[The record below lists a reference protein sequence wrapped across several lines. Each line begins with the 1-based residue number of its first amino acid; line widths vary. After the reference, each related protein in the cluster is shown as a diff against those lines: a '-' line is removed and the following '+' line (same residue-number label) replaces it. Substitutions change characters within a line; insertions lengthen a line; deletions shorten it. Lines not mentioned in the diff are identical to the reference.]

1 MSASYTTIKGPQTT
15 TEDVPAE
22 EDVVRINHEHAERMD
37 GAFLSI
43 VFSAAI
49 PCGLIIVVTAILL
62 GVIYVNKVDTYTG
75 WSELHV
81 GQNGTNTS
89 TGVWAAINSWKK
101 HGGNAALFVNFN
113 PSSLTAVASLTGKII
128 PYLSSSIMALV
139 AFFVAR
145 RIILVSKD
153 SQGHELPTPRQMSLL
168 IQLLGGNSYGPL
180 KDTVHYH
187 IKHKKRWISP
197 IPHAFS
203 ALAAVTALG
212 IIIPVADTWFSTT
225 VTPVHVAKVEKVT
238 DTPRSPFGRDFS
250 DPEDACGEDNW
261 WYPDDGNNGWK
272 LPCNMIGL
280 YYNKDVNHTTVWDY
294 SISNANQAALT
305 IANLSD
311 TNTVNDWYNSTS
323 DPVHHYKYLA
333 HTGLGFATDFRAKT
347 VAVKTQ
353 CAPMTEQCF
362 QACFSDNP
370 DEEDNCRYLNNSYAF
385 QCSPGFTGEL
395 TSNGAS
401 WATSLR
407 KNSSVGSTGFGF
419 ALDASLS
426 QMIGHDP
433 SKVEFAAFTNPLYFG
448 TWSLGWQNMPD
459 DDYDDAGGGNPKNKD
474 PWDLDRNIFW
484 DANYYYA
491 WMLNCSTEISY
502 AYYEWINGTTHSF
515 TPWPAPQEIGG
526 MVSYPFV
533 SGLPLGELCAQ
544 SAASH
549 MKEANNSTQLA
560 NLFADYFSTCALGI
574 MAGNINPTETILEQT
589 RNNNYGATRVPIVPL
604 FVLLGFKFLYC
615 LAVLC
620 LAIAAYHYTNPAE
633 AQSVKE
639 RLTIKGL
646 AATYFCDT
654 PSHQQVA
661 VQNVEQL
668 FRSPEATNAAGD
680 AEAAVPAEQKVGIVQ
695 TEMGGWQFVK
705 MTASK
710 VYDAV
715 GPIVEKQLMS
725 DANAGNFGTDGKD
738 VANWVSLVQK

>member
-1 MSASYTTIKGPQTT
+1 MGASYETIQGPQTT
-15 TEDVPAE
+15 VEDVHADDE
-22 EDVVRINHEHAERMD
+22 VVQINHEHAERMD

-49 PCGLIIVVTAILL
+49 PCGLILVVTAILL
-62 GVIYVNKVDTYTG
+62 GVIYSNEVDAYKG
-75 WSELHV
+75 WPELQV
-81 GQNGTNTS
+81 VQNDTS
-89 TGVWAAINSWKK
+89 KPTGVWATINSWKK
-101 HGGNAALFVNFN
+101 HGGDAALFVDFN
-113 PSSLTAVASLTGKII
+113 PSSLTAIATLTGKII

-225 VTPVHVAKVEKVT
+225 VTPVKVAVVKKVSNAS
-238 DTPRSPFGRDFS
+238 RSPLGRDFV
-250 DPEDACGEDNW
+250 DHDNYCREGKW
-261 WYPDDGNNGWK
+261 SYPADGNSSWK
-272 LPCNMIGL
+272 VPCNMD
-280 YYNKDVNHTTVWDY
+280 YYYYTNGQDIKHPTRWSYAIV
-294 SISNANQAALT
+294 NANKAALT

-333 HTGLGFATDFRAKT
+333 HTGLDFTRDFRAKT

-353 CAPMTEQCF
+353 CAPMTARCF
-362 QACFSDNP
+362 SACSSDNP
-370 DEEDNCRYLNNSYAF
+370 SDEDDCRYLDNSYAF
-385 QCSPGFTGEL
+385 NCSPGYTGEL

-401 WATSLR
+401 LATSLR
-407 KNSSVGSTGFGF
+407 KPSLAGSMGFGF
-419 ALDASLS
+419 APDASLS
-426 QMIGHDP
+426 RMVGNDESQ
-433 SKVEFAAFTNPLYFG
+433 VEFAAWSNPLYFG
-448 TWSLGWQNMPD
+448 AWSLGWQQMPD
-459 DDYDDAGGGNPKNKD
+459 DDITDDGNPRNRD
-474 PWDLDRNIFW
+474 PWDRDSNIFW
-484 DANYYYA
+484 DDNYYYA
-491 WMLNCSTEISY
+491 WMLNCSMEISY
-502 AYYEWINGTTHSF
+502 AHYDWINGTTYSF
-515 TPWPAPQEIGG
+515 TPWRAPRDIGG

-533 SGLPLGELCAQ
+533 SGLPLGQLCGQ
-544 SAASH
+544 SAASR
-549 MKEANNSTQLA
+549 MREANNSVQLA
-560 NLFADYFSTCALGI
+560 NLFADDFSTCALGI
-574 MAGNINPTETILEQT
+574 MAANIDPTSTILEQS
-589 RNNNYGATRVPIVPL
+589 RDDNFGATRVPIVPL

-615 LAVLC
+615 FAVLC
-620 LAIAAYHYTNPAE
+620 LAVAAYHYTNPAE

-661 VQNVEQL
+661 VKNIEQL
-668 FRSPEATNAAGD
+668 FQPSEAAKDADDAD
-680 AEAAVPAEQKVGIVQ
+680 AEAAVPAEPKIGVVQ
-695 TEMGGWQFVK
+695 TEVGGWQFVK
-705 MTASK
+705 MAASK
-710 VYDAV
+710 VYDSV
-715 GPIVEKQLMS
+715 GPIVERQLMS
-725 DANAGNFGTDGKD
+725 DASAGNFGTDGKD
-738 VANWVSLVQK
+738 VAN